1 MSESEQ
7 APWQRILDNF
17 TRTANAQELGEKLA
31 RYAARESARA
41 DHLTAAI
48 TDTIK
53 ALNAHKG
60 QSAELDE
67 MADHLVAYLRQ
78 AIAEANRAGFRAQ
91 QGAAQD
97 SAH

>member
-17 TRTANAQELGEKLA
+17 TRTAQGQDLNEKLA

-41 DHLTAAI
+41 DSLTAAI

-53 ALNAHKG
+53 ALNAQKG
-60 QSAELDE
+60 QSAELDD
-67 MADHLVAYLRQ
+67 MAEHLVAYLQQ

-91 QGAAQD
+91 QGSTQD